1 MAARGWD
8 CLCYGTRRKGKERV
22 GKEREG
28 RKKSK
33 PIGWL
38 AAVVQCAPSLYL
50 TMCIPSLDSQCNLVQ
65 YDDMMGVGG
74 KVQPT
79 KAQPVL
85 DAA

>member
-1 MAARGWD
+1 MV
-8 CLCYGTRRKGKERV
+8 L
-22 GKEREG
+22 
-28 RKKSK
+28 
-33 PIGWL
+33 
-38 AAVVQCAPSLYL
+38 SLRSLPLTLFLSLSLSL

>member
-1 MAARGWD
+1 MI
-8 CLCYGTRRKGKERV
+8 L
-22 GKEREG
+22 
-28 RKKSK
+28 
-33 PIGWL
+33 
-38 AAVVQCAPSLYL
+38 SLRPL
-50 TMCIPSLDSQCNLVQ
+50 PLILSLPLDSQCNLVQ

>member
-1 MAARGWD
+1 
-8 CLCYGTRRKGKERV
+8 
-22 GKEREG
+22 
-28 RKKSK
+28 
-33 PIGWL
+33 
-38 AAVVQCAPSLYL
+38 
-50 TMCIPSLDSQCNLVQ
+50 MCFPSLDSQCNLVQ